1 MQAAAALAQCAS
13 YLREEP
19 KKWNFHRTLTAAAAL
34 ALLGMAALPTHAQQT
49 PPPASAPQS
58 KPTRSQLSELMST
71 EERAAYR
78 QQMQEAKTPEERAK
92 LRDAHRAEIAKRA
105 KDKGIELPQRQA
117 GKGPDGTGKGGQKGV
132 YAQLFSE
139 QERNDFRGKMQ
150 AAKTPEERTK
160 LRDEQRVVAQA
171 RAKEK
176 GITLP
181 EPRRAPAPKAQQS
194 G

>member
-1 MQAAAALAQCAS
+1 M
-13 YLREEP
+13 
-19 KKWNFHRTLTAAAAL
+19 NFHRTLTAAAAL
-34 ALLGMAALPTHAQQT
+34 ALLGMAALNAHAQQP
-49 PPPASAPQS
+49 PPPASAPHQS
-58 KPTRSQLSELMST
+58 KPTRSQLSELMSP
-71 EERAAYR
+71 EERAAHR

-92 LRDAHRAEIAKRA
+92 LRDAHRAEIEKRA

-117 GKGPDGTGKGGQKGV
+117 EKGPDGKGKGGRTGGA
-132 YAQLFSE
+132 YEQLFSA
-139 QERNDFRGKMQ
+139 QERDDFRDRMQ

-160 LRDEQRVVAQA
+160 LRDEQRVIAQA